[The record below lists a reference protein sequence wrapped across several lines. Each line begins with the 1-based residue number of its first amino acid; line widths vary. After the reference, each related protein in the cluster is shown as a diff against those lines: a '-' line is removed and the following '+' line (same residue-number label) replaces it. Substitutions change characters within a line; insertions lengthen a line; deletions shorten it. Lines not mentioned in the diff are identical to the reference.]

1 MQRTDPQSIR
11 QIIDVIMDKS
21 ARKTEILAMRAAA
34 LWPDV
39 VGPGVNRFTLR
50 RYVKNGVMYVRL
62 SSGALKQ
69 ELSFQRQEII
79 NAINRILGKEVLREI
94 RFS

>member
-1 MQRTDPQSIR
+1 MQKTDPKSVR
-11 QIIDVIMDKS
+11 QIIDQIMDKS
-21 ARKTEILAMRAAA
+21 ARKSDILEMRASA
-34 LWPDV
+34 LWPDI
-39 VGPGVNRFTLR
+39 VGPGVNRYTLR
-50 RYVKNGVMYVRL
+50 RYVKNGVMYVHL

>member
-1 MQRTDPQSIR
+1 MQKTDPKSVR
-11 QIIDVIMDKS
+11 QIIDQIMDKS
-21 ARKTEILAMRAAA
+21 ARKSDILEMRASA
-34 LWPDV
+34 LWPDI
-39 VGPGVNRFTLR
+39 VGPGVNRYTLR
-50 RYVKNGVMYVRL
+50 RDVKNGVMYVRL

>member
-1 MQRTDPQSIR
+1 MQKTDPKSVR
-11 QIIDVIMDKS
+11 QIIDQIMDKS
-21 ARKTEILAMRAAA
+21 ARKSDILEMRASA
-34 LWPDV
+34 LWPDI
-39 VGPGVNRFTLR
+39 VGPGVNRYTLR
-50 RYVKNGVMYVRL
+50 RYVKNGVMYVSL